1 MQIGLLGYG
10 RMGKMIE
17 HLAPSYD
24 CKIAYINDPGLD
36 IIEGNID
43 EADVL
48 ISFSTPA
55 SATDNVY
62 FAIDNNKPIVVGT
75 TGWQSNLRE
84 IELAIGKSESGMIF
98 GANFSVGMNSFFR
111 MIETSTVLMN
121 NLKQYDVSGF
131 EAHHTG
137 KLDSPSGTAKKLA
150 ELIINN
156 SETKQ
161 KALYETCNRKI
172 DKEEL
177 QFSSV
182 RCGSIPGTH
191 SITFD
196 SPFDTIEL
204 KHTARTREGF
214 AVGAILAAK
223 WIKDKKGIHEFYN
236 VFDKIL
242 KV

>member
-17 HLAPSYD
+17 HLAQSYD
-24 CKIAYINDPGLD
+24 CRITYINDPGLD
-36 IIEGNID
+36 IIEGRVED
-43 EADVL
+43 ADVL
-48 ISFSTPA
+48 ISFSTPK
-55 SATDNVY
+55 SATENIF
-62 FAIDNNKPIVVGT
+62 FAIDSNKPIVVGT
-75 TGWQSNLRE
+75 TGWQNNLGE
-84 IELAIGKSESGMIF
+84 IELAINKSDKGMIF
-98 GANFSVGMNSFFR
+98 GANFSVGMNAFFK
-111 MIETSTVLMN
+111 MIETSTTLMN

-150 ELIINN
+150 DLIIKN
-156 SETKQ
+156 SETKHLP
-161 KALYETCNRKI
+161 LYETCNRKI
-172 DKEEL
+172 EKEEL

-223 WIKDKKGIHEFYN
+223 WIRDKKGIHEFYN
-236 VFDKIL
+236 VFDEIM

>member
-24 CKIAYINDPGLD
+24 CGIAYIYDPGLK
-36 IIEGNID
+36 IAEGKLDNT
-43 EADVL
+43 DVL
-48 ISFSTPA
+48 ISFSTPD
-55 SATDNVY
+55 SAMENIRI
-62 FAIDNNKPIVVGT
+62 ALDNNKPIVVGT
-75 TGWQSNLRE
+75 TGWLENLPDVQSAVE
-84 IELAIGKSESGMIF
+84 KYGTGFVYGS
-98 GANFSVGMNSFFR
+98 NFSVGMNSFFR
-111 MIETSTVLMN
+111 IIENSTAIMN
-121 NLKQYDVSGF
+121 SLKQYDVSGF

-150 ELIINN
+150 ELIIEN

-161 KALYETCNRKI
+161 KPLYETCNRKI
-172 DKEEL
+172 EKNEL

-191 SITFD
+191 CITFD

-214 AVGAILAAK
+214 AIGAILAAK
-223 WIKDKKGIHEFYN
+223 WILNKKGVFDFYN
-236 VFDKIL
+236 IFDEIM